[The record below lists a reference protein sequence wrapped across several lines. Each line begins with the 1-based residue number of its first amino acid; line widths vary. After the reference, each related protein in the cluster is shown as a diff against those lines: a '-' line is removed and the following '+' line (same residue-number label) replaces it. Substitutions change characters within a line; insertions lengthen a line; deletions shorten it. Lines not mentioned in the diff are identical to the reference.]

1 MAPTIEELDATV
13 RAFYEGRGESV
24 SITRTSSSGIIS
36 KVHLLTRLLYS
47 KRLLKPHLTRYVLP
61 CADVE
66 VTLPTSANTLVQF
79 KEDPDAWLLV
89 DKILQEATY
98 PQTKCQS
105 PSPLTAELNKADK
118 WQTWGCKSSIM

>member
-36 KVHLLTRLLYS
+36 KVHVLTRLLYS

-66 VTLPTSANTLVQF
+66 VTIPTSANTLVQF

-105 PSPLTAELNKADK
+105 LSPPR
-118 WQTWGCKSSIM
+118 G